1 MNNNQYKKIEED
13 LEETRL
19 KFSVLER
26 IYEITY
32 SSLDIEKVLNDIL
45 LLLSELIDASA
56 CSILLRENNT
66 LKFIA
71 VFGGDYRVKKYKIK
85 IGEGIAGWVAKTG
98 IPLIVNHLEGEK
110 RWLKRIA
117 EEEYKTKNIMAIPLK
132 SRNSNIVAVLEFLN
146 KEGGFSEENI
156 HYLSIF
162 NPIIVST
169 IENINLHIGREK
181 EIKKLKAMVEVSQ
194 RLGSTLNLNTL
205 LKLIM
210 EIGKDVLNAEASSI
224 FQIDEEKKE
233 LYFVTATGK
242 SGKKVK
248 TIKLPWGKGIAG
260 WVAQKGKT
268 VYVEDV
274 KKDKRFYQ
282 KVDEKSQF
290 KTKSIIA
297 VPIKTKNKILGVAEV
312 LNKRGGEKFIKED
325 IEIFEA
331 IAKQAGLAM
340 ENASLYQD
348 LDELFRGTIRAIV
361 KTIEAKDE
369 YTRGHTERVTEY
381 SLLIGDEMGL
391 SDEEKRRLEISALLH
406 DVGKIGI
413 PDAILGKPGKL
424 TDKEFDAIKSHPKR
438 GAEIMS
444 SIKQMSD
451 VLDGIKYHHERYD
464 GKGYPERLKD
474 DKIPAIARIICVA
487 DAFDAMTTDRPYRQ
501 GLAVEEAKRRLIEN
515 KWSQFDGDIVDTF
528 IGLFSNK
535 SKLKN
540 LENIIK
546 TAKNHRGQSYKLQN
560 SKEE

>member
-1 MNNNQYKKIEED
+1 MTNKYKRIEEE
-13 LEETRL
+13 LAEVKL

-45 LLLSELIDASA
+45 LLLSELINADA
-56 CSILLRENNT
+56 CSILLREYNT

-71 VFGGDYRVKKYKIK
+71 VFGGNYKVKKYRIK

-98 IPLIVNHLEGEK
+98 IPLIVNHPERDK

-117 EEEYKTKNIMAIPLK
+117 EEVEYPTKNIMTIPLK
-132 SRNSNIVAVLEFLN
+132 SRNNNIVAVLEFLN
-146 KEGGFSEENI
+146 KESGFQDEDV

-169 IENINLHIGREK
+169 IENINMHIQNER
-181 EIKKLKAMVEVSQ
+181 EIKKLRAMVDVSQ
-194 RLGSTLNLNTL
+194 KLGSTLNLNTL

-224 FQIDEEKKE
+224 FKIDAENKE

-242 SGKKVK
+242 KGRKVK

-274 KKDKRFYQ
+274 RKDKRFY
-282 KVDEKSQF
+282 KEVDEKSQF
-290 KTKSIIA
+290 QTKSIIA
-297 VPIKTKNKILGVAEV
+297 VPIKAKDKIFGVAEV
-312 LNKRGGEKFIKED
+312 LNKRGGERFSKED

-340 ENASLYQD
+340 ENAGLYQD

-361 KTIEAKDE
+361 KAIEAKDG

-381 SLLIGDEMGL
+381 SLLIGEEMGL
-391 SDEEKRRLEISALLH
+391 SDDEKRKLEISALLH

-413 PDAILGKPGKL
+413 PDAILGKPGRL
-424 TDKEFDAIKSHPKR
+424 TDEEFNVVKSHPER
-438 GAEIMS
+438 GAEIMG
-444 SIKQMSD
+444 SIQQMSD

-464 GKGYPERLKD
+464 GKGYPEGLKD
-474 DKIPAIARIICVA
+474 GKIPLIARIIGVA
-487 DAFDAMTTDRPYRQ
+487 DAFDAMTTDRPYRK
-501 GLAVEEAKRRLIEN
+501 GLPVDEAKRRLVEGAQT
-515 KWSQFDGDIVDTF
+515 QFD
-528 IGLFSNK
+528 K
-535 SKLKN
+535 
-540 LENIIK
+540 NIISIFIQLLSDKKSSKKIQGILK
-546 TAKNHRGQSYKLQN
+546 TAKI
-560 SKEE
+560 

>member
-1 MNNNQYKKIEED
+1 MANIKYKKIEEE
-13 LEETRL
+13 LEETKL

-32 SSLDIEKVLNDIL
+32 SSLDLKKVLNDIL
-45 LLLSELIDASA
+45 LLLSELIDTSA

-71 VFGGDYRVKKYKIK
+71 VFGGNYRIKKYKIK

-98 IPLIVNHLEGEK
+98 IPLIVNHPEK
-110 RWLKRIA
+110 DRRWMRRIA
-117 EEEYKTKNIMAIPLK
+117 EEIDYETKNIMAIPLK
-132 SRNSNIVAVLEFLN
+132 SRDKNIVAILEFLN
-146 KEGGFSEENI
+146 KEDGFQEENI

-169 IENINLHIGREK
+169 IENISMHYQREK
-181 EIKKLKAMVEVSQ
+181 EIKKLSAMVEVSQ
-194 RLGSTLNLNTL
+194 KLGSTLNLNTL

-210 EIGKDVLNAEASSI
+210 GIGKDVLNAEASSI

-242 SGKKVK
+242 KGKKVK

-274 KKDKRFYQ
+274 EKDKRFYQ

-312 LNKRGGEKFIKED
+312 LNKKGGEKFTQED
-325 IEIFEA
+325 IEIFES

-340 ENASLYQD
+340 ENAGLYQD

-361 KTIEAKDE
+361 KAIEAKDK

-391 SDEEKRRLEISALLH
+391 SDEEKRKLEISALLH

-424 TDKEFDAIKSHPKR
+424 TDKEYDVIKSHPKR

-464 GKGYPERLKD
+464 GKGYPEKLKD
-474 DKIPAIARIICVA
+474 GKIPLTARIIGVA
-487 DAFDAMTTDRPYRQ
+487 DAFDAMTTDRPYRK
-501 GLAVEEAKRRLIEN
+501 GLPTEEAKRRLIEN
-515 KWSQFDGDIVDTF
+515 KWAQFDGEIVDKF
-528 IGLFSNK
+528 IKLFSDK
-535 SKLKN
+535 EKLKS
-540 LENIIK
+540 LQNIIK
-546 TAKNHRGQSYKLQN
+546 SAKDK
-560 SKEE
+560 